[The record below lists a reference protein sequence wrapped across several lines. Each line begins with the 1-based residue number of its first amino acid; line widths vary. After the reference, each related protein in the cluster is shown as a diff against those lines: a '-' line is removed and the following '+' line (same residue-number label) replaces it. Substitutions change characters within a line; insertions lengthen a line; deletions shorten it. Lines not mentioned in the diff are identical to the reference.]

1 MFWSC
6 NENFFRCEKS
16 LKTTLLSTHFNIYLN
31 LEASLHSII
40 TVICINPYSPNKLIA
55 TKYCFLILGDDTS
68 FFFFFFLLL
77 FLLFY
82 VIVNFY
88 KNYLIF
94 NVFFHENYFYFF
106 MFRDVPGC
114 SGMFRNV
121 PECFFPWKLFLFFH
135 VPRRSAMF
143 WDVPECSVFLV
154 LSTPKY
160 LGFWTFGSRSLCIMI
175 FFFTG

>member
-40 TVICINPYSPNKLIA
+40 TVICINPYSPNKLIV
-55 TKYCFLILGDDTS
+55 TKYFFLILGDDTS
-68 FFFFFFLLL
+68 FFFFLLLLL

-106 MFRDVPGC
+106 MFRDVPEC
-114 SGMFRNV
+114 SGMSRNV
-121 PECFFPWKLFLFFH
+121 P
-135 VPRRSAMF
+135 
-143 WDVPECSVFLV
+143 CSVFLV

>member
-16 LKTTLLSTHFNIYLN
+16 LQTTLLSTHFNIYLN

-68 FFFFFFLLL
+68 FFFFFFFLL

-106 MFRDVPGC
+106 MFRDVPRC
-114 SGMFRNV
+114 SGMFR
-121 PECFFPWKLFLFFH
+121 
-135 VPRRSAMF
+135 
-143 WDVPECSVFLV
+143 DVPECSGMSRNVPCSWFYRRRNTLV
-154 LSTPKY
+154 SE
-160 LGFWTFGSRSLCIMI
+160 RSDRDLCASWY
-175 FFFTG
+175 FFSPVKLTDVWGTSIKPELR